1 VRATNAEGTGA
12 WSDSGS
18 GATDAAPEEEAPD
31 PENQPSE
38 IRAYWTD
45 SDTKGS
51 NVQDGCASTEPFRAF
66 WNPPK
71 SNGSFKVADE
81 WEAEITPE
89 NGASNVSFTIQNTGG
104 DPKEPELT
112 GTVDT
117 DGFSTVSI
125 RVRGRFGDDG
135 WGTWSPTTELFCMTS
150 AAKKPLGLAPN
161 VPNPFNPSTVISYRL
176 ATPGAVRL
184 EIYNLLGQP
193 VRTLVDQVQAAGAYW
208 VRWDARD
215 GRGAAVA
222 AGVYLVRLHYPGGVQ
237 TKRLLYL
244 K

>member
-1 VRATNAEGTGA
+1 M
-12 WSDSGS
+12 
-18 GATDAAPEEEAPD
+18 
-31 PENQPSE
+31 
-38 IRAYWTD
+38 
-45 SDTKGS
+45 
-51 NVQDGCASTEPFRAF
+51 
-66 WNPPK
+66 
-71 SNGSFKVADE
+71 
-81 WEAEITPE
+81 
-89 NGASNVSFTIQNTGG
+89 SFTIQNTGG

-112 GTVDT
+112 GTVQT
-117 DGFSTVSI
+117 DGFSVLSM

-135 WGTWSPTTELFCMTS
+135 WGAWSPTTELFCMTS

-193 VRTLVDQVQAAGAYW
+193 VRTLVDQVQAAGAYR

-215 GRGAAVA
+215 ARGAAVA